1 MKRHGLFGLAVLA
14 LVVGGC
20 GDDDGGIDA
29 GPGTD
34 GAAMC
39 GTDADCDDG
48 LFCNGTERC
57 APEAEGADGFGCVR
71 VDPPCL
77 EGQRC
82 DEGADECVATCDV
95 IADADGDGFDAIAC
109 GGADCDDTNPNR
121 YPGNAEVCDEANVDE
136 DCDPTTYGARDVD
149 RDGFDSAACCN
160 LQEDGELACAD
171 DCSDARRDV
180 RPGFAET
187 CDFLDNDCDGRVD
200 EGAAVEGFLDGD
212 RDLHGDPSMPMVAC
226 PGTPGFAVVDDDCR
240 DDDPEV
246 HGAQLEIC
254 DGKDNDC
261 DGVADEAPAS
271 IPWYEDGDDDGF
283 GTADVDPVIS
293 CDPVPGRSTRSSD
306 CDDRTRGV
314 SPAAREMCNGEDD
327 DCNGRADF
335 VIRPGDTEDD
345 DGDGFPDRAC
355 GGNDCDDTNPDVY
368 PGAPEVCDG
377 IDNDCDG
384 VADGADAMALWH
396 LDLDGDGY
404 GDASSEP
411 IEDCDAQPG
420 RVPNGLDCDDGQ
432 ATIRP
437 GVSDLCD
444 GVDQD
449 CDGTVDEDAVRTAFY
464 ADVDGDGF
472 ASGAG
477 TPVFAC
483 IPVDG
488 RSERVG
494 DCDDGDGEAFPGAME
509 RCNDAD
515 DDCDG
520 EVDEDAP
527 RMFFPDLDDDGSG
540 DEGSAGELTCDPPMG
555 WVETNDD
562 CDDGDPA
569 RFPANREVCD
579 GVDNDCDGTID
590 GAPADAACAGVDGV
604 MSGTCEAGVCVVAA
618 CEDGRADCDGGT
630 NGCETVTA
638 SDPLNCG
645 GCGTTCAVADSCG
658 EATAGVCD
666 EAGIVQLVSGAE
678 FSMALR
684 ATGGHASWGE
694 NAQGQLGTGSLADSG
709 VPAATLQGP
718 LRQVSGGQDHG
729 CGVRPDGQVRCW
741 GNNSDR
747 QLGVASP
754 SRVASGVTIPGLSNV
769 VQVSAGDTHSC
780 AVTGTGDVW
789 CWGANRS
796 GQVGVAA
803 STSDE
808 PPTPVSGVSNAR
820 QVVAGIAFSCA
831 LVDVAG
837 GSQVLCWG
845 DNSTGTLGDGTR
857 ESRHTPAPV
866 MNLPTN
872 VAELAE
878 SSGYVQHACARLTD
892 GRALCWGN
900 NDRGQL
906 GNGSTSGS
914 SELAGAVIRNSDGA
928 VLSDLVAI
936 SVGRFHGCALRRTA
950 TPDRFRPVC
959 WGADDGG
966 QLGRGTDGSPIGA
979 ARAVFDETGAIMEDA
994 TGVVAGQ
1001 RHTCVLRATGAGG
1014 ANEVWCFGFQTGGRL
1029 ANGETAS
1036 VEIYVPT
1043 RAVGL

>member
-1 MKRHGLFGLAVLA
+1 MSFRTAISAFVLA
-14 LVVGGC
+14 ALGLSGCEVEPPQACVEPEAAWVDQDVDGYIRKDDCRDRNELVHPAAFDAC
-20 GDDDGGIDA
+20 DGIDN
-29 GPGTD
+29 
-34 GAAMC
+34 
-39 GTDADCDDG
+39 DCDARIDEEDA
-48 LFCNGTERC
+48 FDAKNWYRDRDE
-57 APEAEGADGFGCVR
+57 DGFGIDSTAVR
-71 VDPPCL
+71 SCDAPG
-77 EGQRC
+77 EGWSDIGGDC
-82 DEGADECVATCDV
+82 NDVETDVNPDADELC
-95 IADADGDGFDAIAC
+95 DGF
-109 GGADCDDTNPNR
+109 
-121 YPGNAEVCDEANVDE
+121 
-136 DCDPTTYGARDVD
+136 
-149 RDGFDSAACCN
+149 
-160 LQEDGELACAD
+160 
-171 DCSDARRDV
+171 
-180 RPGFAET
+180 
-187 CDFLDNDCDGRVD
+187 DNDCDGKID
-200 EGAAVEGFLDGD
+200 GGDAADAVAWYPDND
-212 RDLHGDPSMPMVAC
+212 RDG
-226 PGTPGFAVVDDDCR
+226 
-240 DDDPEV
+240 
-246 HGAQLEIC
+246 
-254 DGKDNDC
+254 
-261 DGVADEAPAS
+261 
-271 IPWYEDGDDDGF
+271 YGDDASVVNSCFEIDGYVSV
-283 GTADVDPVIS
+283 G
-293 CDPVPGRSTRSSD
+293 GD
-306 CDDRTRGV
+306 CDDRNRYLSPETLWFADVDEDGYGDATSTMASCTDPSTSTDIYVDNLRDCDDEDDTI
-314 SPAAREMCNGEDD
+314 SPAA
-327 DCNGRADF
+327 
-335 VIRPGDTEDD
+335 T
-345 DGDGFPDRAC
+345 
-355 GGNDCDDTNPDVY
+355 
-368 PGAPEVCDG
+368 EVCDG